1 MMQED
6 WEYDISTEMFR
17 IAEVVMGP
25 TCETELGEKAGEE
38 LSIVNQC
45 WTSSITFTIK

>member
-1 MMQED
+1 M
-6 WEYDISTEMFR
+6 
-17 IAEVVMGP
+17 
-25 TCETELGEKAGEE
+25 CEIRLDEKAGEK